1 MRRTLVV
8 RLRRKINLQNCKA
21 PERFFPALYNLR
33 FHARRAYS
41 WLQSG
46 MPYELFL
53 ALRYLRERR
62 PRRLLARA
70 TALAAI
76 LGIAF
81 GVAALIVALALANGF
96 RDEMRDKILRGTAHI
111 TLMRRDA
118 SSIPDWRALTKRIRE
133 TEGVREA
140 SATTY
145 DGALLSGTNS
155 SAYAILRGLDR
166 DHARAIAE
174 VRRTLIAGSIE
185 PLLNEP
191 SPFQQGE
198 SAPPI
203 SPEEKRDG
211 PDDSP
216 ITSFDEIPSEAAMPN
231 AVIGAE
237 LAAQTNLRVGDTA
250 TIVSGEAT
258 LTPLGLAPRFR
269 RVRVVGLFQSG
280 LYEYDAAWIY
290 LSLDTAASFA
300 GADATAASVISI
312 EAIDIYSVE
321 QVSARLRAELGP
333 EYTSVNW
340 QEANRPLFAA
350 LALER
355 RMGLFIIALIIL
367 IATINITT
375 TLVLIVVERRA
386 DIAILGAMG
395 ARARSIMLV
404 FIIEGAIIGIIGII
418 AGVILGLAACMVG
431 NRYKLVSLPADI
443 YSISNVPF
451 HARASDIA
459 LAAAVA
465 FVLSLLAT
473 LYPARSAAR
482 LRPAEALRDS

>member
-1 MRRTLVV
+1 
-8 RLRRKINLQNCKA
+8 
-21 PERFFPALYNLR
+21 
-33 FHARRAYS
+33 
-41 WLQSG
+41 
-46 MPYELFL
+46 MPYEIFL

-62 PRRLLARA
+62 PRRLARA
-70 TALAAI
+70 TALAAT

-96 RDEMRDKILRGTAHI
+96 RDEMRDKILKGTAHI

-118 SSIPDWRALTKRIRE
+118 QAIADWRALIRRIRE
-133 TEGVREA
+133 TEGVSDA

-145 DGALLSGTNS
+145 DGALLSGANS
-155 SAYAILRGLDR
+155 SAYAILRGIER
-166 DHARAIAE
+166 EHAPAVAE
-174 VRRTLIAGSIE
+174 IRRTLVAGSIE

-191 SPFQQGE
+191 SPFQTGE
-198 SAPPI
+198 SAPP
-203 SPEEKRDG
+203 SFPADENGKSDG
-211 PDDSP
+211 DSP
-216 ITSFDEIPSEAAMPN
+216 ITSFEEIPSEAAMP
-231 AVIGAE
+231 AAIIGAE

-290 LSLDTAASFA
+290 LSLETAASFA
-300 GADATAASVISI
+300 GADAPAASVIGI
-312 EAIDIYSVE
+312 ETTDLYGVE
-321 QVSARLRAELGP
+321 QVSAKLRAELGS
-333 EYTSVNW
+333 EYTFVNW

-367 IATINITT
+367 IATLNITT

-395 ARARSIMLV
+395 ARARSIMFV

-418 AGVILGLAACMVG
+418 TGIALGLAACVVG

-451 HARASDIA
+451 HARAADIL

-465 FVLSLLAT
+465 FLLSLLAT
-473 LYPARSAAR
+473 LYPARSAAK
-482 LRPAEALRDS
+482 LRPAEALRDN